1 MHVRAG
7 QLTLLLL
14 FEEYPV
20 TGLTE
25 QNRSLVFAE
34 VQKQPYATRF
44 AKEEINQALASA
56 VDIFFDFEQTFAPGF
71 CAVKLRSAGGQRP
84 ADFAL
89 ELIPALVY
97 AHRFFGDSLPEGLNE
112 KLRNQPQ
119 THDTLLELWCLG
131 AFEPHHKVQ
140 YEPRL
145 ADGKVPDLMLS
156 LPGGQAV
163 YVECKSQNFMDSKHQ
178 RLFHKATG
186 RIYQILSRQSSAF
199 IEKAWA
205 KGLRSEVRLS
215 QSPSHADLKELEQ
228 TLDEHEP
235 RAGIPPIAF
244 GRSITLSLV
253 LRDQPFDE
261 RQPPPSAVILV
272 GTGPSIMH
280 HRNAHAAVYPW
291 PRLDN
296 IRRKSQRRLLGDA
309 RRKLRSIP
317 ATAYGLI
324 CIQTVSSKGFTPD
337 IHLLLRQKEFE
348 RIPIVWLNP
357 VGVGR
362 VIWRDD
368 ALLLRDQVFG
378 AIEMRAKEN
387 ADRWNQHQGAGKPW
401 RQISGREGKLKPGLM

>member
-1 MHVRAG
+1 M
-7 QLTLLLL
+7 
-14 FEEYPV
+14 
-20 TGLTE
+20 TGLTP

-44 AKEEINQALASA
+44 ANKEIDQALASA
-56 VDIFFDFEQTFAPGF
+56 VEIFSDFEQKFAPGF
-71 CAVKLRSAGGQRP
+71 CGVMLRAAGGQRP
-84 ADFAL
+84 TDFAL
-89 ELIPALVY
+89 ELIPGLVY
-97 AHRFFGDSLPEGLNE
+97 AHRFFGDLLPKGLKE

-131 AFEPHHKVQ
+131 AFQPHHKVQ

-156 LPGGQAV
+156 LSAGQAV
-163 YVECKSQNFMDSKHQ
+163 YVECKFQ
-178 RLFHKATG
+178 RPTGTKDQRRFDKATG
-186 RIYQILSRQSSAF
+186 RIYQILDLKRSAF
-199 IEKAWA
+199 VKKAWTE
-205 KGLRSEVRLS
+205 GLRSEIRLS

-228 TLDEHEP
+228 TLDEHAP
-235 RAGIPPIAF
+235 KAGIPPIAF
-244 GRSITLSLV
+244 GRSISLSLV
-253 LRDQPFDE
+253 FRDEPFENDQPLI
-261 RQPPPSAVILV
+261 SALFLAETTP
-272 GTGPSIMH
+272 GTTH
-280 HRNAHAAVYPW
+280 HRNARAAVYPW
-291 PRLDN
+291 PGLDN
-296 IRRKSQRRLLGDA
+296 VRRKSQRRLLADA

-324 CIQTVSSKGFTPD
+324 CIQTFSSKRFTPD

-357 VGVGR
+357 IGVGR

-387 ADRWNQHQGAGKPW
+387 ADQQAGP
-401 RQISGREGKLKPGLM
+401 